1 MLGRLLKVSAK
12 NFEGKG
18 EGEGEGEGA
27 LICWV
32 GALSISREGRFLSY
46 LSNRTKIKRIDN
58 T

>member
-12 NFEGKG
+12 NFEG